1 MVDVDMGV
9 DVDVGVGVDWF
20 FVCLL
25 FMDEF
30 SIFTLTPQ
38 KQLGLHHVTDMKLL
52 FRSSQPIAS

>member
-1 MVDVDMGV
+1 MYIYVFIYMCEGVRGVGGQVVDVDMGV

-38 KQLGLHHVTDMKLL
+38 K
-52 FRSSQPIAS
+52 

>member
-1 MVDVDMGV
+1 VVDVDMGV

-38 KQLGLHHVTDMKLL
+38 K
-52 FRSSQPIAS
+52 